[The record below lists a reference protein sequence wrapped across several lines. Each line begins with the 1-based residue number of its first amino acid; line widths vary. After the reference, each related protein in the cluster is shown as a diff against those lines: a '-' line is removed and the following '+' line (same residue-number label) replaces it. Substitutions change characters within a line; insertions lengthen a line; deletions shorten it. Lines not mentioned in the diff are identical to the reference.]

1 MRVLPRSPCGTEST
15 PVCVGVVIVESLFA
29 MSASQPV
36 LLILHV
42 LAPEHRA
49 QLAAHFEVLYAP
61 DRTQCAQAIAA
72 HGARIAAVLT
82 IGAIGLSA
90 AQMQAMPQLRMV
102 GALGAG
108 YENIDVAHAK
118 AHGIVVS
125 NGAGTNDSC
134 VADHAFGLVV
144 AAVRGFGR
152 LDRLTREGV
161 WRNDIPLPPQVS
173 GKRLGIL
180 GLGTIG
186 EKIARR
192 ALAFDM
198 PVGYHNRKPKAGA
211 EHAYFDSLLALA
223 TWADVL
229 VVATPGGAGTQHLV
243 NAQVLAALGRNGYV
257 VNIAR
262 GSVIDTAA
270 LAAALREGRLAGAG
284 LDVYESEPAPP
295 AELLALDSV
304 VLTPHV
310 AGWSPEAVQA
320 TVDLFERN
328 ARAFFAGQP
337 LITPV

>member
-1 MRVLPRSPCGTEST
+1 
-15 PVCVGVVIVESLFA
+15 
-29 MSASQPV
+29 MSACKPV

-49 QLAAHFEVLYAP
+49 QLAQHFELVYAP
-61 DRTQCAQAIAA
+61 DAAQCAAAIAQ
-72 HGARIAAVLT
+72 HGARIELVLT
-82 IGAIGLSA
+82 IGAIGLRA
-90 AQMQAMPQLRMV
+90 AQIDALPQLRMV

-118 AHGIVVS
+118 ARGIVVS
-125 NGAGTNDSC
+125 NGAGTNDQC

-152 LDRLTREGV
+152 LDRLTRQGV

-180 GLGTIG
+180 GMGTIG

-192 ALAFDM
+192 AQAFDM
-198 PVGYHNRKPKAGA
+198 PVGYHNRQPKPGA
-211 EHAYFDSLLALA
+211 QALYFDSLHALA

-229 VVATPGGAGTQHLV
+229 MVATPGGAGTYHLV
-243 NAQVLAALGRNGYV
+243 NAAVLEALGAGGYV

-262 GSVIDTAA
+262 GSVVDTAA
-270 LAAALREGRLAGAG
+270 LAAALQAGRLAGAG

-295 AELLALDSV
+295 AELLALDNV
-304 VLTPHV
+304 ILTPHV

-328 ARAFFAGQP
+328 ARAFCAGQP